1 MKVRINVN
9 EDYEPDKRTL
19 RNLKRLWKKKFSK
32 SGEISFDK
40 FYDSF
45 MIRLK
50 IGYAFKEAAEVADD
64 DDELFESLFYPKAE
78 KLTGLTR
85 EMLDNIIETRKEQL
99 A

>member
-1 MKVRINVN
+1 MN
-9 EDYEPDKRTL
+9 ENYEPDKRTV
-19 RNLKRLWKKKFSK
+19 RNLKRVWKRKIRKR
-32 SGEISFDK
+32 ENISFDK

-45 MIRLK
+45 MVRMK
-50 IGYAFKEAAEVADD
+50 IGYAFQKAAEAADD